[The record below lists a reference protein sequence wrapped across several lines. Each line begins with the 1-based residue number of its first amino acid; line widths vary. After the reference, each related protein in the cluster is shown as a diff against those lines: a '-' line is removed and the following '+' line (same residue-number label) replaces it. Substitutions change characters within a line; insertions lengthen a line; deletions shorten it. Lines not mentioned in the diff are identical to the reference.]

1 VGVNKLSRR
10 PAFFGQIGL
19 SGVRVRLPTNEMT
32 VDAVNQESHT
42 SQRAA
47 CSACDLL

>member
-1 VGVNKLSRR
+1 VLTNYPAAR
-10 PAFFGQIGL
+10 PCFGQISL